1 MKITDV
7 KAVFP
12 NYKHVVPSWRTH
24 FWQVVVRVESD
35 SGVAGFGY
43 GGGGIASLRI
53 DPQGKA
59 FAQQLLDFPVPV
71 SADILETLQ

>member
-1 MKITDV
+1 RGSV
-7 KAVFP
+7 SHWELP
-12 NYKHVVPSWRTH
+12 
-24 FWQVVVRVESD
+24 
-35 SGVAGFGY
+35 GFNAFNFLLRHAL